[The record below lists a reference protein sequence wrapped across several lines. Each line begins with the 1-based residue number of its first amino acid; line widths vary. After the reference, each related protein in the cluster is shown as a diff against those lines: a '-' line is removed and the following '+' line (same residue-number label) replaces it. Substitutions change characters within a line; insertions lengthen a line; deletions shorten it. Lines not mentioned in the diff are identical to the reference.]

1 MAGVREIKGR
11 IKSVRN
17 IQQITKAMKMVAAAR
32 IKKVETRMKAARPYA
47 YKMQEVVGELT
58 AQLEG
63 SLDPLMEARDPKNVA
78 VVVVSADKG
87 LCGSYNNN
95 VLKLGLS
102 TVRRQEEDGRKVV
115 LIPVGSKALR
125 YFQRRQVAIK
135 RDVTGWNPEFAEARE
150 LARYVSGLFTDGEV
164 DEVHVVYTRVVSA
177 LSQEAKTDRILPL
190 RSENVPQH
198 VLPYIFEPDAKSAL
212 NAILPKYL
220 EVIFYQ
226 ILLEART
233 AELGA
238 RLRAMSNATDNADK
252 LVGTL
257 TLDFFR
263 ARQAAITNE
272 ILEVASGAEALNK

>member
-32 IKKVETRMKAARPYA
+32 IKKVETRMKAARPFA

-63 SLDPLMEARDPKNVA
+63 ALDPLMEVRPAKRVA
-78 VVVVSADKG
+78 IVIVSADKG
-87 LCGSYNNN
+87 LCGSYNNSL
-95 VLKLGLS
+95 LKLS
-102 TVRRQEEDGRKVV
+102 MNTIRQHVDQGREVV
-115 LIPVGSKALR
+115 LLPVGAKAYR
-125 YFQRRQVAIK
+125 YYQRRPYKLVHE
-135 RDVTGWNPEFAEARE
+135 VTNWNPELD
-150 LARYVSGLFTDGEV
+150 LAVSLADRVTEMFTSGEV
-164 DEVHVVYTRVVSA
+164 DEVYAVYTKVISA
-177 LSQEAKTDRILPL
+177 LSQEARVDRLLPL
-190 RSENVPQH
+190 RSEKVAHH
-198 VLPYIFEPDAKSAL
+198 VLPYIFEPDPKAAL

-220 EVIFYQ
+220 RIIFYQ

-252 LVGTL
+252 LVGSL

-263 ARQAAITNE
+263 ARQSAITNE
-272 ILEVASGAEALNK
+272 ILEVASGAEALHK

>member
-32 IKKVETRMKAARPYA
+32 IKKVETRMKAARPFA

-58 AQLEG
+58 SQLEG
-63 SLDPLMEARDPKNVA
+63 ALDPLMETRPVKRIA
-78 VVVVSADKG
+78 VLVVSADKG

-95 VLKLGLS
+95 VVKQAMQTLKGH
-102 TVRRQEEDGRKVV
+102 VDAGREVV
-115 LIPVGSKALR
+115 VYPVGSKAYR
-125 YFQRRQVAIK
+125 FFQRRPYPLESPL
-135 RDVTGWNPEFAEARE
+135 TGWEPAFDTARKLAENMSE
-150 LARYVSGLFTDGEV
+150 LFISGKV
-164 DEVHVVYTRVVSA
+164 DEVYAIYTRVISA
-177 LSQEAKTDRILPL
+177 LTQEVKVERLIPL
-190 RSENVPQH
+190 RSEKAQGH
-198 VLPYIFEPDAKSAL
+198 VLPYIFEPDPQQAL
-212 NAILPKYL
+212 SAILPQYL
-220 EVIFYQ
+220 RTIFYQ

-233 AELGA
+233 SELSA
-238 RLRAMSNATDNADK
+238 RLRAMTNATDNADK
-252 LVGTL
+252 FVGTL